1 MKCFLC
7 INLLRL
13 FFIKAADE
21 YWNSAHMMVQADDV
35 GDVLKTLYSL
45 CVADQEY
52 DHSGVRSAQKIDALH
67 GTKGAGGVVGEST
80 SLLSLMA
87 KCDDFK
93 DETTAMHGLMAVLGI
108 WMEQTPK
115 GHPELA
121 GRGVEYC
128 WGKSKYEF
136 RKHNNFVSSKENFE
150 KRVMAALASVTL
162 KRSRAYLHKANDY
175 KRAYRMLNEGSGVG
189 TAVQYAEIEK
199 MRALLKTH
207 RCKFD

>member
-1 MKCFLC
+1 MY
-7 INLLRL
+7 
-13 FFIKAADE
+13 E
-21 YWNSAHMMVQADDV
+21 
-35 GDVLKTLYSL
+35 
-45 CVADQEY
+45 
-52 DHSGVRSAQKIDALH
+52 
-67 GTKGAGGVVGEST
+67 
-80 SLLSLMA
+80 
-87 KCDDFK
+87 
-93 DETTAMHGLMAVLGI
+93 LMAVLGI
-108 WMEQTPK
+108 GMKQTPE

-150 KRVMAALASVTL
+150 KRFMAALASVTI
-162 KRSRAYLHKANDY
+162 KGSRVYLRKANDH
-175 KRAYRMLNEGSGVG
+175 KRAYRTLNEGSGVG